1 MSARTALLNVAR
13 RAAQAPV
20 RVTRRNM
27 SGGGSIEEEVE
38 KKTRKLEKLRAKKDE
53 AHEEWLGLQ
62 EEFRVEREETLE
74 VRLRKRKA
82 HFFVCMWE

>member
-27 SGGGSIEEEVE
+27 SGGGSIEEEVGAC
-38 KKTRKLEKLRAKKDE
+38 LA
-53 AHEEWLGLQ
+53 A
-62 EEFRVEREETLE
+62 ERGDIFLP
-74 VRLRKRKA
+74 
-82 HFFVCMWE
+82 